1 MPPIVLS
8 NTHKTGQAENK
19 ETFNAMLKQQPLPFY
34 IEYKS
39 RGHRYSEP
47 IKHNI
52 VYKRLTPIG
61 DTDMWN
67 VFTSAWLKG
76 TKNRFNV
83 DFKLYDNYSDA
94 LFDKNS
100 WSSCN
105 FNDDIPPE
113 NRVGFPSDCG
123 KNNAVGDRWMRRAQC
138 DMKINGPC
146 QGYPH
151 MANKDWFDDN
161 EYGGPTPTTSAA
173 CEARKQSWIG
183 SCQNSDIEMRHRSG
197 IRHYGWGN
205 WTLTLYPNPFKKSS
219 AQETNERIANT
230 MSALDTKV
238 EGFETDIDPFD
249 GSLSFDDFKRHFQDI
264 KESLERSSQGNLAAH
279 MGPYNIAHIEVLT
292 QAIDQLQIVH
302 DNMQYIKDGCMPI
315 FQEVMVKRLRLFYNG
330 SGTTE
335 SATSELSGRNWG
347 EEVSIMINKWWR
359 SARILWNLRN
369 YESPLTFELAS
380 DEPTFDLDQVT
391 HNGSRWYHNYNDPNM
406 PSVWKCIWFTHYLL
420 VWCKYFTENQMNIDK
435 FVHGFYDHLEIYNNT
450 NFGFFKNNASME
462 AISSNKNYDPN
473 NIYNVTWL
481 SGRPWTNIIQF
492 IRLSTQ
498 KVQFDRTTQHSIFG
512 IDFTVFSDYL
522 FHNCYNSSVF
532 SPVDQ
537 YTINHIRQHYTGVTR
552 KEGFLDYFAKWYQSQ
567 SIYRTKYME
576 ELYPAV
582 NELKSSCMPS
592 LNDDRPY
599 WEILHSFNHKV
610 NHASHSNTS
619 GAILSYVRKLPIA
632 RALYTRAREVNRN
645 VSKARQ
651 ARVFSLFC
659 KDIVENQNTMD
670 NQIKNIVHMKDI
682 YNNGHKYIGHK
693 MNDYMGAAF
702 LSKYS
707 DLVQKARVDS
717 GEVMSSDAYITT
729 NETSPNS
736 DGVPVSVEEGFTAE
750 VVRTDTTIFP
760 AQETYLNLD
769 MRVLNDGYRYSL
781 PNGGGFG
788 DLPTY
793 FSDVGHDATYVNQGI
808 DFIQCNDTSIHTP
821 EASLTFNCGKN
832 PISQDSYPYNS
843 DELTKKCN
851 DEFATPKTYTL
862 TLVYSGSAS
871 SPGVVKLVS
880 RDGPI
885 DDAGT
890 NSSEYS
896 LTGSIPNH
904 DDIMAFDADYVMDST
919 MYKDSLIT
927 NENDPSIELLK
938 ANTDTVTDT
947 YLKGK
952 DAGDNTKV
960 MVLLY
965 INSSGKL
972 TMKFNRK
979 PYRELTA
986 GSSTKYYGNYTGS
999 DKNVINVYNAS
1010 DDKYKVG
1017 QNMKKNGYVGY
1028 DGVFYP
1034 DNAAGDVHKL
1044 GDKYEQITGLCY
1056 SETATSENI
1065 NEQKTS
1071 CNSNENCYGIFNAGV
1086 LSNELITEEN
1096 KKYLYKCG
1104 GSSDANTGTY
1114 HHRKYTT
1121 NSDNLA
1127 CLRDAEDTELISYA
1141 DHSDLSGNASSTPFD
1156 AASHCGYN
1164 QLLKDL
1170 KADLDSKKGDI
1181 DTAFKDLLDEFN
1193 SMSAI
1198 ELSWLQKTDSGLNE
1212 FKTIVDEHRK
1222 LRTEMEG
1229 ASHKQKLSQ
1238 AQNRDNKNA
1247 LETIEYK
1254 MAIAGIAS
1262 ICGVITLFQFM
1273 KK

>member
-1 MPPIVLS
+1 MPSIVLS

-34 IEYKS
+34 IEYKN
-39 RGHRYSEP
+39 RGHRYRQP
-47 IKHNI
+47 IREMI
-52 VYKRLTPIG
+52 VYKRMTPIG

-67 VFTSAWLKG
+67 LFTSAWFNEEKG
-76 TKNRFNV
+76 VKNKFNV

-100 WSSCN
+100 WNFCN
-105 FNDDIPPE
+105 FNDD
-113 NRVGFPSDCG
+113 RQGVGFPRDCG
-123 KNNAVGDRWMRRAQC
+123 KNNAVGGRWMRRAQC

-151 MANKDWFDDN
+151 MANKDWFDDDDH
-161 EYGGPTPTTSAA
+161 GGPTPTTSAA

-219 AQETNERIANT
+219 AEETNERISNT

-292 QAIDQLQIVH
+292 QAIDQLQIVR

-347 EEVSIMINKWWR
+347 EEVSIMIDKFWQ
-359 SARILWNLRN
+359 SATILWNLRN

-391 HNGSRWYHNYNDPNM
+391 HNGSRWYHNFNDPNM
-406 PSVWKCIWFTHYLL
+406 PSVWKCMWFTWYLL
-420 VWCKYFTENQMNIDK
+420 TWCKYFTENQMNIDK

-473 NIYNVTWL
+473 NIYNVTSL
-481 SGRPWTNIIQF
+481 SGNPWTNIIQF

-498 KVQFDRTTQHSIFG
+498 EVKYDRTTQHSIFG

-522 FHNCYNSSVF
+522 FHNCYNPIFF
-532 SPVDQ
+532 SPVDWIG
-537 YTINHIRQHYTGVTR
+537 INRMRQHNTKVTE
-552 KEGFLDYFAKWYQSQ
+552 KEGFLDYFARWYNSQ
-567 SIYRTKYME
+567 SEYRTKYME

-610 NHASHSNTS
+610 NQASHSNTS
-619 GAILSYVRKLPIA
+619 GAILSSVRSQPIA
-632 RALYTRAREVNRN
+632 RALQTRAREVNEN
-645 VSKARQ
+645 ISKPRQ

-659 KDIVENQNTMD
+659 KDIVEYQNSMD

-717 GEVMSSDAYITT
+717 GEVMSSDAYIAI

-736 DGVPVSVEEGFTAE
+736 DGVPVSLEEGFTAE
-750 VVRTDTTIFP
+750 VVRTDDDNIFP
-760 AQETYLNLD
+760 TEAKYLGNLP
-769 MRVLNDGYRYSL
+769 MTVLNNGYQYAL
-781 PNGGGFG
+781 PHGGGFG
-788 DLPTY
+788 DLTAY
-793 FSDVGHDATYVNQGI
+793 FSDVVHDATFKNQGS
-808 DFIQCNDTSIHTP
+808 DFIQCNDTTSSGHP
-821 EASLTFNCGKN
+821 PQASLTFNCGTDTITQN
-832 PISQDSYPYNS
+832 SYPYNS
-843 DELTKKCN
+843 NQLTTTC
-851 DEFATPKTYTL
+851 DAVFATPKTYTL
-862 TLVYSGSAS
+862 TLQYSGSAS
-871 SPGVVKLVS
+871 LTEVKLVS
-880 RDGPI
+880 SD
-885 DDAGT
+885 GT

-904 DDIMAFDADYVMDST
+904 DDIIAFDPTDMTDST

-927 NENDPSIELLK
+927 DEDTSTIQLLK

-952 DAGDNTKV
+952 DADDNTKV

-972 TMKFNRK
+972 TMRFNLK
-979 PYRELTA
+979 PYRQIGPVSNL
-986 GSSTKYYGNYTGS
+986 KYHGYYKGNN
-999 DKNVINVYNAS
+999 KNVINVYNAS

-1034 DNAAGDVHKL
+1034 DAGKL
-1044 GDKYEQITGLCY
+1044 GDKYKQLTGLCY
-1056 SETATSENI
+1056 SGTTTSGTLDIE
-1065 NEQKTS
+1065 KTS
-1071 CNSNENCYGIFNAGV
+1071 CNSNENCYGIFQSNIGSS
-1086 LSNELITEEN
+1086 LSHKLINEDN
-1096 KKYLYKCG
+1096 KKYLYKCDTAG
-1104 GSSDANTGTY
+1104 VNY
-1114 HHRKYTT
+1114 YHRKYTT

-1127 CLRDAEDTELISYA
+1127 CLRDAEDTDLISYA
-1141 DHSDLSGNASSTPFD
+1141 DHSDLTNNTSSSFD

-1164 QLLKDL
+1164 QLLEGL
-1170 KADLDSKKGDI
+1170 KAALDNKKTEM

-1198 ELSWLQKTDSGLNE
+1198 ELSWLEKTDSGLNE

-1229 ASHKQKLSQ
+1229 ASSKQKLSQ
-1238 AQNRDNKNA
+1238 VQNRDNKNA

>member
-1 MPPIVLS
+1 MCILYMPSIVLS

-39 RGHRYSEP
+39 RGHRYRQP

-67 VFTSAWLKG
+67 LFTSAWLKG

-113 NRVGFPSDCG
+113 NRVGFPRDCG

-146 QGYPH
+146 QTYPG
-151 MANKDWFDDN
+151 MANKDWFDDDDH
-161 EYGGPTPTTSAA
+161 GGPTPTTSAA

-183 SCQNSDIEMRHRSG
+183 SCQNSDIEMRHRPG
-197 IRHYGWGN
+197 DRHYGWGN

-219 AQETNERIANT
+219 AQETNERISNT

-238 EGFETDIDPFD
+238 ENFETDIDPFD

-292 QAIDQLQIVH
+292 QAIGQLQIVR

-347 EEVSIMINKWWR
+347 EEVSIMIDKFWQ
-359 SARILWNLRN
+359 SATILWNLRN

-391 HNGSRWYHNYNDPNM
+391 HNGSRWYHNFNDPNM
-406 PSVWKCIWFTHYLL
+406 PSVWKCMWFTWYLL
-420 VWCKYFTENQMNIDK
+420 TWCKYFTENQMNIDK
-435 FVHGFYDHLEIYNNT
+435 FVHGFYDHLEIYSNT

-473 NIYNVTWL
+473 NIYNVTYL
-481 SGRPWTNIIQF
+481 DGSPWTNIIQF

-522 FHNCYNSSVF
+522 FHNCYNSTVF

-537 YTINHIRQHYTGVTR
+537 STMNHIRQHNTKVTE
-552 KEGFLDYFAKWYQSQ
+552 KEGFLDYFARWYNSQ
-567 SIYRTKYME
+567 SEYRTKYME

-610 NHASHSNTS
+610 NQASHSNTS
-619 GAILSYVRKLPIA
+619 GAILSSVRSQPIA
-632 RALYTRAREVNRN
+632 RALQTRAREVNEN
-645 VSKARQ
+645 ISKPRQ

-659 KDIVENQNTMD
+659 KDIVEYQNSMD
-670 NQIKNIVHMKDI
+670 NQINNIVHMKDI
-682 YNNGHKYIGHK
+682 YNHGHKYIGHK

-717 GEVMSSDAYITT
+717 GEVMGSDAYITT

-736 DGVPVSVEEGFTAE
+736 DGVPVSLRESFASSTNN
-750 VVRTDTTIFP
+750 IFP
-760 AQETYLNLD
+760 STEMYLGNLD
-769 MRVLNDGYRYSL
+769 MRVLNDGYVYKIGDKPYNSL
-781 PNGGGFG
+781 SAYLG
-788 DLPTY
+788 
-793 FSDVGHDATYVNQGI
+793 SDGMNHAASFKSDQNN
-808 DFIQCNDTSIHTP
+808 FIQCDNADNTP
-821 EASLTFNCGKN
+821 TGADLTFYCGGEE
-832 PISQDSYPYNS
+832 ISQATYDYKYNA
-843 DELTKKCN
+843 LTEKCN
-851 DEFATPKTYTL
+851 DPDPDIGFTGPDAKTYTL
-862 TLVYSGSAS
+862 TLQYSGSAS
-871 SPGVVKLVS
+871 LTEVKLVS
-880 RDGPI
+880 SD
-885 DDAGT
+885 GT

-904 DDIMAFDADYVMDST
+904 DDIIAFDPTDMTDST

-927 NENDPSIELLK
+927 NENASPPTIELLK
-938 ANTDTVTDT
+938 ANTDT

-952 DAGDNTKV
+952 DADDNTKV

-972 TMKFNRK
+972 TMRFNLK
-979 PYRELTA
+979 PYRQIGTSPNL
-986 GSSTKYYGNYTGS
+986 KYHGYYKGNN
-999 DKNVINVYNAS
+999 KNVINVYNAS

-1034 DNAAGDVHKL
+1034 DAGKL
-1044 GDKYEQITGLCY
+1044 GDKYKQLTGLCY
-1056 SETATSENI
+1056 SGTTTSGTLDIE
-1065 NEQKTS
+1065 KTS
-1071 CNSNENCYGIFNAGV
+1071 CNSNENCYGIFQSNIGSS
-1086 LSNELITEEN
+1086 LSHKLINEDN
-1096 KKYLYKCG
+1096 KKYLYKCDTAG
-1104 GSSDANTGTY
+1104 VNY
-1114 HHRKYTT
+1114 YHRKYTT

-1141 DHSDLSGNASSTPFD
+1141 DHSDLTNNTSSSFD

-1164 QLLKDL
+1164 QLLEGL
-1170 KADLDSKKGDI
+1170 KAELDNKKTEM

-1193 SMSAI
+1193 SMSAD

-1229 ASHKQKLSQ
+1229 ASSKQKLSH

>member
-1 MPPIVLS
+1 MPSIVLS

-39 RGHRYSEP
+39 RGHRYSQP

-67 VFTSAWLKG
+67 LFTSAWLKG

-113 NRVGFPSDCG
+113 NRVGFPRDCG
-123 KNNAVGDRWMRRAQC
+123 KSRGVGGRWIRRAQC

-151 MANKDWFDDN
+151 MANKDWFDDAN
-161 EYGGPTPTTSAA
+161 YGGPRPTTSAA

-219 AQETNERIANT
+219 AQETNERIENT

-292 QAIDQLQIVH
+292 QAIDQLQIVR

-347 EEVSIMINKWWR
+347 EEVSIMIDKFWQ
-359 SARILWNLRN
+359 SATILWNLRN

-391 HNGSRWYHNYNDPNM
+391 HNGSRWYHNFNDPNM
-406 PSVWKCIWFTHYLL
+406 PSVWKCMWFTWYLL
-420 VWCKYFTENQMNIDK
+420 AWCKYFTENQMNIDK

-473 NIYNVTWL
+473 NIYNVTFL
-481 SGRPWTNIIQF
+481 NGSPWTNILQF

-537 YTINHIRQHYTGVTR
+537 STINHIRQHYTGVTG
-552 KEGFLDYFAKWYQSQ
+552 KEGFLDYFARWYKSQ
-567 SIYRTKYME
+567 EIYRVKYMD

-619 GAILSYVRKLPIA
+619 GAILSSVRSQPIA
-632 RALYTRAREVNRN
+632 RALRTRAREVNEN
-645 VSKARQ
+645 ISKPRQ

-659 KDIVENQNTMD
+659 KDIVENQNRMD
-670 NQIKNIVHMKDI
+670 GNIKNRRHMKDF
-682 YNNGHKYIGHK
+682 YNKVGFIGLK

-736 DGVPVSVEEGFTAE
+736 DGVPVSLEEGFTAE
-750 VVRTDTTIFP
+750 VVRTDDDNIFP
-760 AQETYLNLD
+760 TEAKYLGNLP
-769 MRVLNDGYRYSL
+769 MTVLNNGYQYAL
-781 PNGGGFG
+781 PHGGGFG
-788 DLPTY
+788 DLATY
-793 FSDVGHDATYVNQGI
+793 FSDVGHDATFKNQGS
-808 DFIQCNDTSIHTP
+808 DFIQCNDTTSSGHP
-821 EASLTFNCGKN
+821 PQASLTFNCGKN

-843 DELTKKCN
+843 DELTTTC
-851 DEFATPKTYTL
+851 DALFATPKTYTL
-862 TLVYSGSAS
+862 TLEYSGSGS
-871 SPGVVKLVS
+871 SPRVVKLVS
-880 RDGPI
+880 HDGVI

-904 DDIMAFDADYVMDST
+904 DDIMAFEGTIDMTDNT
-919 MYKDSLIT
+919 KYKDSLIT
-927 NENDPSIELLK
+927 DENDPPSIQLLK

-952 DAGDNTKV
+952 DTTGNT

-972 TMKFNRK
+972 TMKFNLK

-986 GSSTKYYGNYTGS
+986 GSSTKYYGYYKGN

-1034 DNAAGDVHKL
+1034 DAGKL

-1056 SETATSENI
+1056 SGTTTSGTLDIEKTA
-1065 NEQKTS
+1065 
-1071 CNSNENCYGIFNAGV
+1071 CNSNENCYGIFQSNIGSS
-1086 LSNELITEEN
+1086 LSHKLITEDN
-1096 KKYLYKCG
+1096 KKYLYKC
-1104 GSSDANTGTY
+1104 DTTGVNY
-1114 HHRKYTT
+1114 YHRKYTT

-1141 DHSDLSGNASSTPFD
+1141 DHGDLSGNASSTPFD
-1156 AASHCGYN
+1156 PASHCGYN
-1164 QLLKDL
+1164 QLLEGL
-1170 KADLDSKKGDI
+1170 KAVLDNKKTEM
-1181 DTAFKDLLDEFN
+1181 DTAFSNLLDEFN
-1193 SMSAI
+1193 SMSAD
-1198 ELSWLQKTDSGLNE
+1198 ELSWLEKTDSGLNE

-1222 LRTEMEG
+1222 LRTEMVG
-1229 ASHKQKLSQ
+1229 ASRKQKLSQ
-1238 AQNRDNKNA
+1238 AQNKDNKNA

>member
-1 MPPIVLS
+1 MPSIVLS

-39 RGHRYSEP
+39 RGHRYRQP

-67 VFTSAWLKG
+67 LFTSAWLKG

-113 NRVGFPSDCG
+113 NRVGFPRDCG
-123 KNNAVGDRWMRRAQC
+123 KNNAVGDRWIRRAQC

-151 MANKDWFDDN
+151 MANKDWFDDDDH
-161 EYGGPTPTTSAA
+161 GGPTPTTSAA

-219 AQETNERIANT
+219 AEETNERIANT

-279 MGPYNIAHIEVLT
+279 MGPYNIAHIQVLT
-292 QAIDQLQIVH
+292 QAIDQLQIVR

-347 EEVSIMINKWWR
+347 EEVSIMSNKFHQ
-359 SARILWNLRN
+359 SGTILWNLRN

-380 DEPTFDLDQVT
+380 DEPTFDLYQVT
-391 HNGSRWYHNYNDPNM
+391 HNGSRQYSNWNDPNM
-406 PSVWKCIWFTHYLL
+406 PSVWKCVWFTHYLL

-473 NIYNVTWL
+473 NIYNVTYL
-481 SGRPWTNIIQF
+481 SGTRWVNIIQF

-522 FHNCYNSSVF
+522 FHNCYNSTVF

-552 KEGFLDYFAKWYQSQ
+552 KEGFLDYFARWYNSQ
-567 SIYRTKYME
+567 SEYRTKYME

-619 GAILSYVRKLPIA
+619 GAILSSVRSQPIA
-632 RALYTRAREVNRN
+632 RALRTRAREVNRN
-645 VSKARQ
+645 ISKPRQ

-659 KDIVENQNTMD
+659 KDIVENQNRMD
-670 NQIKNIVHMKDI
+670 GNIKNRRHMKDF
-682 YNNGHKYIGHK
+682 YNKVGFIGLK

-717 GEVMSSDAYITT
+717 GEVMGSDAYITT

-736 DGVPVSVEEGFTAE
+736 DGVPVSLRESFASSTNN
-750 VVRTDTTIFP
+750 IFP
-760 AQETYLNLD
+760 STEMYLGNLD
-769 MRVLNDGYRYSL
+769 MRVLNDGYVYKIGDKPYNSL
-781 PNGGGFG
+781 SAYLG
-788 DLPTY
+788 
-793 FSDVGHDATYVNQGI
+793 SDGMNHAASFKSDENN
-808 DFIQCNDTSIHTP
+808 FIQCDNADNTP
-821 EASLTFNCGKN
+821 TGADLTFYCGGEE
-832 PISQDSYPYNS
+832 ISQATYDYKYNA
-843 DELTKKCN
+843 LTEKCN
-851 DEFATPKTYTL
+851 DPDPDIGFTGPPPKIYTL
-862 TLVYSGSAS
+862 TLVYEYSGSAS
-871 SPGVVKLVS
+871 STEVKLVS
-880 RDGPI
+880 SD
-885 DDAGT
+885 GT

-896 LTGSIPNH
+896 LNGSIPNH
-904 DDIMAFDADYVMDST
+904 DDIMLFEGTIDMTNNTKYQ
-919 MYKDSLIT
+919 DSLVT
-927 NENDPSIELLK
+927 NEASGNIELLK
-938 ANTDTVTDT
+938 ANTDT

-952 DAGDNTKV
+952 DTTGNT

-972 TMKFNRK
+972 TMRFNLK

-986 GSSTKYYGNYTGS
+986 GSSTKYHGNYTGS

-1010 DDKYKVG
+1010 DDKYEVG
-1017 QNMKKNGYVGY
+1017 KNMKKNGYVGY

-1034 DNAAGDVHKL
+1034 HNYAGDVGKL
-1044 GDKYEQITGLCY
+1044 GDKYEQISGICYNDGTNTIVNTASATGE
-1056 SETATSENI
+1056 SECNAADPACIGSFVTTTGYIHI
-1065 NEQKTS
+1065 NED
-1071 CNSNENCYGIFNAGV
+1071 
-1086 LSNELITEEN
+1086 N

-1114 HHRKYTT
+1114 YHRKYTT

-1141 DHSDLSGNASSTPFD
+1141 DHSDLTNNTSSSFD

-1164 QLLKDL
+1164 QLLEGL
-1170 KADLDSKKGDI
+1170 KADLDSKKGDM
-1181 DTAFKDLLDEFN
+1181 DTAFSNLLVEFN
-1193 SMSAI
+1193 SMSAD

-1229 ASHKQKLSQ
+1229 ASSKQKLSQ

>member
-1 MPPIVLS
+1 MCILYMPSIVLS

-39 RGHRYSEP
+39 RGHRYRQP
-47 IKHNI
+47 IREMI
-52 VYKRLTPIG
+52 VYKRMTPIG
-61 DTDMWN
+61 DVDMWN
-67 VFTSAWLKG
+67 LFTSAWFNEEKG
-76 TKNRFNV
+76 VKNKFNV

-100 WSSCN
+100 WNFCN
-105 FNDDIPPE
+105 FNDD
-113 NRVGFPSDCG
+113 RQGVGFPRDCG
-123 KNNAVGDRWMRRAQC
+123 KNNAVGGRWMRRAQC

-151 MANKDWFDDN
+151 MANKDWFDDDDH
-161 EYGGPTPTTSAA
+161 GGPTPTTSAA

-219 AQETNERIANT
+219 AEETNERISNT

-292 QAIDQLQIVH
+292 QAIDQLQIVR

-347 EEVSIMINKWWR
+347 EEVSIMIDKFWQ
-359 SARILWNLRN
+359 SATILWNLRN

-391 HNGSRWYHNYNDPNM
+391 HNGSRWYHNFNDPNM
-406 PSVWKCIWFTHYLL
+406 PSVWKCMWFTWYLL
-420 VWCKYFTENQMNIDK
+420 TWCKYFTENQMNIDK

-473 NIYNVTWL
+473 NIYNVTYL
-481 SGRPWTNIIQF
+481 SGSPFTNIIQF

-522 FHNCYNSSVF
+522 FHNCYNPIFF
-532 SPVDQ
+532 SPVDWIG
-537 YTINHIRQHYTGVTR
+537 INRMRQHNTKVTE
-552 KEGFLDYFAKWYQSQ
+552 KEGFLDYFARWYNSQ
-567 SIYRTKYME
+567 SEYRTKYME

-582 NELKSSCMPS
+582 NELKSSCIPS
-592 LNDDRPY
+592 LNNTEPY
-599 WEILHSFNHKV
+599 WRILHSFNHKV
-610 NHASHSNTS
+610 NHASYSNTS
-619 GAILSYVRKLPIA
+619 GAILSSVRSQPIA
-632 RALYTRAREVNRN
+632 RALQTRAREVNEN
-645 VSKARQ
+645 ISKPRQ

-659 KDIVENQNTMD
+659 KDIVEYQNSMD

-736 DGVPVSVEEGFTAE
+736 DGVPVSLRESFASSTNN
-750 VVRTDTTIFP
+750 IFP
-760 AQETYLNLD
+760 STEMYLGNLD
-769 MRVLNDGYRYSL
+769 MRVLNDGYVYNH
-781 PNGGGFG
+781 NGYNYDNLTAYLNAMGHNASFK
-788 DLPTY
+788 
-793 FSDVGHDATYVNQGI
+793 SDQDK
-808 DFIQCNDTSIHTP
+808 FIQCDTANT
-821 EASLTFNCGKN
+821 ATGADLTFYCGGEQ
-832 PISQDSYPYNS
+832 ISQAIYPYEHNA
-843 DELTKKCN
+843 LTEKCKG
-851 DEFATPKTYTL
+851 EFESNPSKTYTL
-862 TLVYSGSAS
+862 TLVYFGSGS

-880 RDGPI
+880 SD
-885 DDAGT
+885 GT

-904 DDIMAFDADYVMDST
+904 DDIIAFDPTDMTDST

-927 NENDPSIELLK
+927 DENATPPTIELLK
-938 ANTDTVTDT
+938 ANTDT

-952 DAGDNTKV
+952 DTTGNT

-972 TMKFNRK
+972 TMKFNLK
-979 PYRELTA
+979 PYRELA
-986 GSSTKYYGNYTGS
+986 DGSSTKYHGNYTGS

-1034 DNAAGDVHKL
+1034 DAGKL
-1044 GDKYEQITGLCY
+1044 GDKYEQLTGLCY
-1056 SETATSENI
+1056 SGTTTSGTLDIE
-1065 NEQKTS
+1065 KTS
-1071 CNSNENCYGIFNAGV
+1071 CNSNENCYGIFQSETGS
-1086 LSNELITEEN
+1086 LSHKLITEEN
-1096 KKYLYKCG
+1096 KKYLYKCDTAG
-1104 GSSDANTGTY
+1104 VNY
-1114 HHRKYTT
+1114 YHRKYTT

-1127 CLRDAEDTELISYA
+1127 CLRDAEDTELISYD
-1141 DHSDLSGNASSTPFD
+1141 DHFYLSEKASSTPFLD
-1156 AASHCGYN
+1156 ASHCGYN

-1170 KADLDSKKGDI
+1170 KADLDSKKGDM
-1181 DTAFKDLLDEFN
+1181 DTAFSNLLVEFN
-1193 SMSAI
+1193 SMSAD

-1229 ASHKQKLSQ
+1229 ASSKQKLSQ

>member
-1 MPPIVLS
+1 MCILYMPSIVLS

-34 IEYKS
+34 VEYKN
-39 RGHRYSEP
+39 RVKRYGQQT
-47 IKHNI
+47 I

-67 VFTSAWLKG
+67 LFTSAWLKG

-113 NRVGFPSDCG
+113 NRVGFPRDCG
-123 KNNAVGDRWMRRAQC
+123 KSRGVGGRWIRRAQC

-151 MANKDWFDDN
+151 MANKDWFDDAN
-161 EYGGPTPTTSAA
+161 YGGPTPTTSAA

-183 SCQNSDIEMRHRSG
+183 SCQNSDIEMRHQPRQ
-197 IRHYGWGN
+197 RHYGWGN

-219 AQETNERIANT
+219 AQETNERISNT

-264 KESLERSSQGNLAAH
+264 KESLGRSSQGNLAAH
-279 MGPYNIAHIEVLT
+279 MGPYNIAHIQVLT
-292 QAIDQLQIVH
+292 QAINQLQIVR

-359 SARILWNLRN
+359 SATILWNLRN

-391 HNGSRWYHNYNDPNM
+391 HNGSRWYHNFNDPNM
-406 PSVWKCIWFTHYLL
+406 PSVWKCMWFTWYLL
-420 VWCKYFTENQMNIDK
+420 AWCKYFTENQMNIDK

-450 NFGFFKNNASME
+450 NFGFFKNNVSME

-473 NIYNVTWL
+473 NIYNVTFL
-481 SGRPWTNIIQF
+481 SGSPWTNIIQF

-522 FHNCYNSSVF
+522 FHNCYNSTVF

-619 GAILSYVRKLPIA
+619 GAILSSVRSQPIA
-632 RALYTRAREVNRN
+632 RALQTRAREVNEN
-645 VSKARQ
+645 ISKPRQ

-659 KDIVENQNTMD
+659 KDIVENQNRMD
-670 NQIKNIVHMKDI
+670 SSLKRRRLLKEF
-682 YNNGHKYIGHK
+682 YNKPGFIGHK

-717 GEVMSSDAYITT
+717 GEVMGSDAYITT

-736 DGVPVSVEEGFTAE
+736 DGVPVSLRESFASSANN
-750 VVRTDTTIFP
+750 IFP
-760 AQETYLNLD
+760 STEMYLGNLD
-769 MRVLNDGYRYSL
+769 MRVLNDGYVYNHDGVDFDNLTAYLAVKEHNAS
-781 PNGGGFG
+781 FK
-788 DLPTY
+788 
-793 FSDVGHDATYVNQGI
+793 SDQDK
-808 DFIQCNDTSIHTP
+808 FIQCDTANT
-821 EASLTFNCGKN
+821 ATGADLTFYCGGEQ
-832 PISQDSYPYNS
+832 ISQAIYPYEHNA
-843 DELTKKCN
+843 LTEKCK
-851 DEFATPKTYTL
+851 DEFESNPSKTYTL
-862 TLVYSGSAS
+862 TLEYSGSGS
-871 SPGVVKLVS
+871 SPGVKLVS
-880 RDGPI
+880 HDGVI

-904 DDIMAFDADYVMDST
+904 DDIMMFEGTIDMTDST
-919 MYKDSLIT
+919 KYKDSLIT
-927 NENDPSIELLK
+927 DENAQSIQLLK
-938 ANTDTVTDT
+938 PNTN

-952 DAGDNTKV
+952 DTTGNT

-965 INSSGKL
+965 IDSSGKL
-972 TMKFNRK
+972 TMRFNLK
-979 PYRELTA
+979 PYRQIGPVSNL
-986 GSSTKYYGNYTGS
+986 KYHGYYKGNN
-999 DKNVINVYNAS
+999 KNVINVYNAS
-1010 DDKYKVG
+1010 DDKYEVG
-1017 QNMKKNGYVGY
+1017 KNMKKNGYVGY

-1034 DNAAGDVHKL
+1034 DNAAGNVHKL

-1127 CLRDAEDTELISYA
+1127 CLRDAEDTDLISYA
-1141 DHSDLSGNASSTPFD
+1141 DHLDLSGNASSTPFD

-1164 QLLKDL
+1164 QLLERLKD
-1170 KADLDSKKGDI
+1170 DLDSKKGDM
-1181 DTAFKDLLDEFN
+1181 DTAFSNLLVEFN
-1193 SMSAI
+1193 SMSAD

-1229 ASHKQKLSQ
+1229 ASSKQKLSQ